1 MSNKNLFY
9 ATWKNYLST
18 KKLEEATDA
27 SMRAIQD
34 ALRLVEEHPE
44 QLPFQNMFGPTDI
57 RIAKPMEQKNVT
69 KVIAIMKFISQ
80 NLSNVADP
88 NNQSY
93 YNYKHV
99 SYEAKQDT
107 VMVKERPLG
116 WVEGDPTR
124 EVPKKVT
131 SINVAIPYY
140 TVNPNTNE
148 STLKFKNTTIP
159 GALSEASKAITKKL
173 NKRISEL
180 NQDSSYYE
188 QEKTT
193 HLQIL
198 EAETNRAKEMREWW
212 QKNQARLI
220 KDPELLKE
228 AVERFPTTKINSAD
242 FYGLQDEELGEVNTE
257 YSIVFSRSPVDVM
270 RMSDF
275 EDTGITSCHSERGGS
290 FYACAVA
297 EAQNVGGIAFLV
309 KTEDL
314 NKIDDINSVE
324 IYRDPQRGVQG
335 IYPIDRIRLR
345 NVTIGRTT
353 SVAVPEIRQ
362 YSDSPVDGFKFAVD
376 QFAAE
381 TQASMFVS
389 EEGGQ
394 KKIKLPSEN
403 RNDYVRHGGKYADNR
418 VEDLFQN
425 LILNIAK
432 TENITLSEE
441 EKTKISFVSSNNH
454 MTVVSRENEYSYLVQ
469 NDDEEEDDEEQFARE
484 ESEET
489 FVRAQGNV
497 NRNSYFT
504 SQFDFEWEWGDGA
517 TIDGH
522 FSYPFSFPRNTFSSV
537 FFDLDKYELQSQIKD
552 MIENDYG
559 SGSDFDKL
567 PIEVSDV
574 YVGRDEDLVL
584 IEIFMSKRLYDSD
597 EFADLARE
605 FVAMARNLEEKDF
618 VSSFLN
624 ILESDG
630 GTLLKA
636 NLDKEETPVSKLEN
650 LNQWVENK
658 SDNFKFVKR
667 EGNFLY
673 YYLVKNKISGKAISD
688 QTNKFLINKLPKKFT
703 DYNSAVMFGHEI
715 SSVLK
720 SHEFKT
726 RIAALSNPKG
736 IDAGNPSHSYSAQTQ
751 FSFGKQDRMYDY
763 DFEIEVVPEYK
774 EYVESLGGFQ
784 DKSDKSTW
792 VYAMI
797 CITVKYSPTLNIQ
810 KLTNLIDN
818 IDEDP
823 NKLLEIVYEATR
835 IAVNKRMELLSQDIP
850 VDSEMRGFT
859 TRGEAAEAEKNVE
872 KQSLTESQKK
882 IIRERLIK
890 LLKNKKARR

>member
-9 ATWKNYLST
+9 ANWKNYLST

-27 SMRAIQD
+27 SMRAIQN
-34 ALRLVEEHPE
+34 ALKLVEEHPE
-44 QLPFQNMFGPTDI
+44 QLPFQNMFGPKDV

-69 KVIAIMKFISQ
+69 KVIAIMKFISA
-80 NLSNVADP
+80 NLSNVEDP
-88 NNQSY
+88 NNKY
-93 YNYKHV
+93 HYKDV

-124 EVPKKVT
+124 EVPKKVS

-173 NKRISEL
+173 SKRISEL
-180 NQDSSYYE
+180 KPDSPYFSREKKSYTE
-188 QEKTT
+188 F
-193 HLQIL
+193 L
-198 EAETNRAKEMREWW
+198 EAETKIAKEMKEWW

-220 KDPELLKE
+220 KDPELLTL
-228 AVERFPTTKINSAD
+228 AVERYPTTKINGSD
-242 FYGLQDEELGEVNTE
+242 FYGLQDVELGEVSSE
-257 YSIVFSRSPVDVM
+257 YSIIFSRSPVDVM

-275 EDTGITSCHSERGGS
+275 EDSGITSCHSEGGGG

-314 NKIDDINSVE
+314 NKIEDINSVE
-324 IYRDPQRGVQG
+324 IYKDPQRGVQG
-335 IYPIDRIRLR
+335 IYPIDRLRLR

-353 SVAVPEIRQ
+353 SVAVPERKQ
-362 YSDSPVDGFKFAVD
+362 YSESPVDGFKFAVD

-381 TQASMFVS
+381 TQANMFVS

-418 VEDLFQN
+418 VEDLFQS
-425 LILNIAK
+425 LVLNIAK

-441 EKTKISFVSSNNH
+441 EKTKIDFVSANNH
-454 MTVVSRENEYSYLVQ
+454 MTVVSRENEYFYLVQ
-469 NDDEEEDDEEQFARE
+469 DEDEDEDNEEQFERE
-484 ESEET
+484 EAEGTYS
-489 FVRAQGNV
+489 RAQANV

-504 SQFDFEWEWGDGA
+504 SEFDFEWEWGDGA
-517 TIDGH
+517 TIDGN

-537 FFDLDKYELQSQIKD
+537 FFDLDKDELQSQIKD
-552 MIENDYG
+552 MIKNDYG

-567 PIEVSDV
+567 PLEVSDV

-584 IEIFMSKRLYDSD
+584 IEIYMSIRLFDSN
-597 EFADLARE
+597 EFADTARE

-636 NLDKEETPVSKLEN
+636 NLDKDETPVAKLESFN
-650 LNQWVENK
+650 KWVDNK
-658 SDNFKFVKR
+658 SDNFQFVKK
-667 EGNFLY
+667 ENKLY
-673 YYLVKNKISGKAISD
+673 YYLVKNKISGKTISD
-688 QTNKFLINKLPKKFT
+688 ETNQFLITKLPKKFT
-703 DYNSAVMFGHEI
+703 DYNTSRMFGFEI
-715 SSVLK
+715 GNALK
-720 SHEFKT
+720 NHEFKT
-726 RIAALSNPKG
+726 RIAELSNPKG

-751 FSFGKQDRMYDY
+751 FSFGKQDRLYDY
-763 DFEIEVVPEYK
+763 DFVIDVIPEYK
-774 EYVESLGGFQ
+774 EYVESLGGWQ

-792 VYAMI
+792 VYATI
-797 CITVKYSPTLNIQ
+797 SISVKSSPTLNIQ

-823 NKLLEIVYEATR
+823 KKLLEIIYDATR
-835 IAVNKRMELLSQDIP
+835 VAVKTRMELLSQDIP
-850 VDSEMRGFT
+850 TDAEMRGFT
-859 TRGEAAEAEKNVE
+859 TRGEAEAEKNVE

-890 LLKNKKARR
+890 FLKNKKVKR

>member
-34 ALRLVEEHPE
+34 ALKLVEEHPE
-44 QLPFQNMFGPTDI
+44 QLPFQKMFGPTDI
-57 RIAKPMEQKNVT
+57 RIVKPMEQKNVT
-69 KVIAIMKFISQ
+69 KVIALMKFISQ
-80 NLSNVADP
+80 NLAVVDP
-88 NNQSY
+88 NNPSY
-93 YNYKHV
+93 YNYKQV
-99 SYEAKQDT
+99 SYEVKQDT

-124 EVPKKVT
+124 EVPKKIS
-131 SINVAIPYY
+131 SILVVIPYY

-159 GALSEASKAITKKL
+159 GALSEASKAITKRL

-180 NQDSSYYE
+180 DPNTYYYKD
-188 QEKTT
+188 EKTA

-198 EAETNRAKEMREWW
+198 EAETKRAKEMREWW
-212 QKNQARLI
+212 QQNQARLI
-220 KDPELLKE
+220 KDPELLKL
-228 AVERFPTTKINSAD
+228 AVERFPSTKIGAAD
-242 FYGLQDEELGEVNTE
+242 FYGLEDEELGEVNNE
-257 YSIVFSRSPVDVM
+257 YSIIFSRSPVDVM

-275 EDTGITSCHSERGGS
+275 PDTGITSCHSERGGS

-314 NKIDDINSVE
+314 DTIDDINSVE
-324 IYRDPQRGVQG
+324 IYRDPQRGIQG

-353 SVAVPEIRQ
+353 SVAVPEKQQ
-362 YSDSPVDGFKFAVD
+362 YSSSPVDGFKFSVD

-418 VEDLFQN
+418 VEDLFQD

-441 EKTKISFVSSNNH
+441 EKTKISSVASNNH
-454 MTVVSRENEYSYLVQ
+454 MTVVSRENAYAYLVED
-469 NDDEEEDDEEQFARE
+469 DDEQEDDEEQVARE

-537 FFDLDKYELQSQIKD
+537 FFDLDKDELQSQIKE
-552 MIENDYG
+552 MIQNDYG
-559 SGSDFDKL
+559 SGSDFDRL
-567 PIEVSDV
+567 PLEVSDV
-574 YVGRDEDLVL
+574 YVGRDEDLIL
-584 IEIFMSKRLYDSD
+584 IEIFMSQRLHDSD
-597 EFADLARE
+597 EFADRARA
-605 FVAMARNLEEKDF
+605 FVAMARNLQEKDF
-618 VSSFLN
+618 VVSFLN

-636 NLDKEETPVSKLEN
+636 NFDKEETPVSKFDN
-650 LNQWVENK
+650 LNKWVENK
-658 SDNFKFVKR
+658 SDNFKFVNR
-667 EGNFLY
+667 EGILY
-673 YYLVKNKISGKAISD
+673 YYLVRNKISGKAISAE
-688 QTNKFLINKLPKKFT
+688 TNRFLITKLPKKFT
-703 DYNSAVMFGHEI
+703 DYNNAVMFGHEI
-715 SSVLK
+715 TSVLK
-720 SHEFKT
+720 RHEFKT

-751 FSFGKQDRMYDY
+751 FSFGKQDRLYDY

-797 CITVKYSPTLNIQ
+797 CITVRYSPTLNIQ

-859 TRGEAAEAEKNVE
+859 TRGEAEAEKNVE